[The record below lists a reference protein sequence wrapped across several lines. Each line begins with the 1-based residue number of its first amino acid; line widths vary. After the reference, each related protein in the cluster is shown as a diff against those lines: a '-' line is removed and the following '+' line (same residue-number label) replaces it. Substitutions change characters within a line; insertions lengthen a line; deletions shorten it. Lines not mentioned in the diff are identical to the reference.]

1 MTVRQLAAPPRGDA
15 GQRAFRRAA
24 GCFPTGVTV
33 VTTQTAE
40 GPWGTTVGSFVS
52 LSLDPL
58 LVLVSLGRGSRLRA
72 ALSSGHPFVV
82 NVLAADQERTARH
95 FTGRD
100 RLPGEPG
107 FEGIAG
113 YPAPALGGRALT
125 GARAV
130 FECRVVD
137 LHRAGDHDLVVGE
150 VLWFDHDDA
159 RDPLV
164 FVDSGYRTTGG
175 VQPPS
180 TTAPTKEH

>member
-1 MTVRQLAAPPRGDA
+1 MTVRQLTGPPRGDA

-33 VTTQTAE
+33 VTTHTAE

-58 LVLVSLGRGSRLRA
+58 LVLLSLGRGSRLRA
-72 ALSSGHPFVV
+72 ALAPGHPFVV
-82 NVLAADQERTARH
+82 NVLAVDQEHAARH
-95 FTGRD
+95 FSGAHRP
-100 RLPGEPG
+100 PGEPG
-107 FEGIAG
+107 FAGIAG
-113 YPAPALGGRALT
+113 YPAPATGGRALT

-130 FECRVVD
+130 FECRVTE
-137 LHRAGDHDLVVGE
+137 LHPAGDHDLVLGE

-159 RDPLV
+159 KDPLV

-175 VQPPS
+175 ARPPS
-180 TTAPTKEH
+180 TAAPTKEH